1 GMRVIKAF
9 AQEQQENRRF
19 EDRNFRIFEASYNA
33 NTLWAVYYPMLG
45 IMMAAGSYI
54 IWLFGGYT
62 VLHGGMTLG
71 TLTAFA
77 AYLIQFY
84 QPFQNFS
91 RALDWSTRSMT
102 AAERVFEVLDTEPE
116 IRDPR
121 QPVAMPSIQG
131 AVE

>member
-1 GMRVIKAF
+1 
-9 AQEQQENRRF
+9 
-19 EDRNFRIFEASYNA
+19 
-33 NTLWAVYYPMLG
+33 
-45 IMMAAGSYI
+45 MAAGSYI

-91 RALDWSTRSMT
+91 RAPSAPRMDRPLARRPQERLRFRSHQWL
-102 AAERVFEVLDTEPE
+102 RF
-116 IRDPR
+116 RSHQFRFPR
-121 QPVAMPSIQG
+121 C
-131 AVE
+131 